1 MNTANPVIGI
11 AMIMILA
18 ALPQVSTAEANFD
31 SVLVHQPQAKWID
44 QHGTLSWKVQVVNG
58 TSDTAYFNL
67 FVRILDTAGFEL
79 TYTGKL
85 MRKQPPQSIGE
96 YKGTFV
102 VIPEYLSQFGN
113 VEFAIE
119 KDEYST
125 RMAERAKL
133 RKNTSR

>member
-1 MNTANPVIGI
+1 VRAIG
-11 AMIMILA
+11 AMIIMVIALA
-18 ALPQVSTAEANFD
+18 VALFPSEAFAEANFD

-44 QHGTLSWKVQVVNG
+44 QHGTLSWKVQVING
-58 TSDTAYFNL
+58 TNDTAYFNL

-85 MRKQPPQSIGE
+85 MEKQPPQSIGE

-102 VIPEYLSQFGN
+102 VIQKYLSQFGS
-113 VEFAIE
+113 VEFAVE

-125 RMAERAKL
+125 RMAEEAKSGEA
-133 RKNTSR
+133 TSE